1 MEHLP
6 ALSLQRAELEKVW
19 SRWAVGGGRPS
30 APPPVLHS
38 EATPILRSESAVL
51 RREVVESWERSLRTV
66 DPARA
71 VAPSTDRDELGS
83 RWAESPL
90 RTPVT
95 ELAGEIRAIAEDAG
109 LIAVV
114 TDEVGTVLFS
124 CGDRSVR
131 RQAETVNLAP
141 GGCWDEP
148 YMGTSGV
155 ALSLHSGR
163 PSSVWAAEHLVEA
176 LHGWVCY
183 CAPIRAADGRQLG
196 VLDLSTYWDR
206 SHPMILTTVRAL
218 VTAIESRLHT
228 AQSRPVARTRLEC
241 LGVPRLY
248 KQGHQI
254 AMRPRQLEI
263 LALLAL
269 EPEGFTPER
278 LHAAVYGDRSVS
290 PSTLKADISR
300 LRRATDGQIADRRY
314 MLTEPLACD
323 ATELLAALE
332 AGDLTTAI
340 RVYRGPLLPD
350 SDIPGIVQ
358 WREHLDVCLRTAV
371 LADRNPEHALR
382 LGQRCPDDIEIHEHA
397 LRLLAPGDSRRAL
410 AAARLHTA
418 LRA

>member
-1 MEHLP
+1 MTQLP
-6 ALSLQRAELEKVW
+6 AASRQRAELEKAWV
-19 SRWAVGGGRPS
+19 RWTTASSGRP
-30 APPPVLHS
+30 PGTEV
-38 EATPILRSESAVL
+38 VL
-51 RREVVESWERSLRTV
+51 RNEVAESWARSLRTV
-66 DPARA
+66 DPTRA
-71 VAPSTDRDELGS
+71 VAPGTDRDELGS

-90 RTPVT
+90 RTPIT
-95 ELAGEIRAIAEDAG
+95 EMAGELRALSEDSG
-109 LIAVV
+109 MVAVV
-114 TDEVGTVLFS
+114 TDDTGTVLFS

-131 RQAETVNLAP
+131 RRAESVNLAP

-163 PSSVWAAEHLVEA
+163 PTSVWAAEHLVEA

-206 SHPMILTTVRAL
+206 SHPLILTTVRAL
-218 VTAIESRLHT
+218 VTAIEARVH
-228 AQSRPVARTRLEC
+228 AEQSRPAGDTRLES

-248 KQGHQI
+248 KQGKQM

-263 LALLAL
+263 LTLLAL

-278 LHAAVYGDRSVS
+278 LHEAVYGDRSVS
-290 PSTLKADISR
+290 SSTLKADVSR
-300 LRRATDGQIADRRY
+300 LRAATDGRIADRRY

-323 ATELLAALE
+323 AVELLAALE
-332 AGDLTTAI
+332 AGDLTTAV
-340 RVYRGPLLPD
+340 RLYRGPLLPD
-350 SDIPGIVQ
+350 SDVPGIVQ

-371 LADRNPEHALR
+371 LADHNPEHALR
-382 LGQRCPDDIEIHEHA
+382 FGQRCPDDIEIHEHV
-397 LRLLAPGDSRRAL
+397 LHLLPHGDSRRAL
-410 AAARLHTA
+410 ATARLHTA

>member
-1 MEHLP
+1 MTNLP
-6 ALSLQRAELEKVW
+6 APARHRAELEKAW
-19 SRWAVGGGRPS
+19 ARWTTGSGRRPGMDM
-30 APPPVLHS
+30 
-38 EATPILRSESAVL
+38 VL
-51 RREVVESWERSLRTV
+51 RTEVVASWERSLRTV

-71 VAPSTDRDELGS
+71 VAPAADRDDLGS

-95 ELAGEIRAIAEDAG
+95 ELAGELRALAEDSG
-109 LIAVV
+109 LVAVV
-114 TDEVGTVLFS
+114 TDEEGTVLFS
-124 CGDRSVR
+124 CGDRSLR
-131 RQAETVNLAP
+131 RRAESVNLAP

-163 PSSVWAAEHLVEA
+163 PGSVWAAEHLVEA

-206 SHPMILTTVRAL
+206 SHPLILTTVRAL
-218 VTAIESRLHT
+218 VTAIESRLH
-228 AQSRPVARTRLEC
+228 AEQSRPAGHTRLEV
-241 LGVPRLY
+241 LGAPRLY
-248 KQGHQI
+248 KEGKVF

-263 LALLAL
+263 LTLLAL

-278 LHAAVYGDRSVS
+278 LHEAVYGDRSVS
-290 PSTLKADISR
+290 PSTLKADVSR
-300 LRRATDGQIADRRY
+300 LRSATDGRIADRRY

-323 ATELLAALE
+323 AVELLAALE
-332 AGDLTTAI
+332 AGDLTTAV
-340 RVYRGPLLPD
+340 RVYRGPLLAD
-350 SDIPGIVQ
+350 SDVPGIVQ

-371 LADRNPEHALR
+371 LADHNPEHALR
-382 LGQRCPDDIEIHEHA
+382 FGQRCPDDIEIHEHA
-397 LRLLAPGDSRRAL
+397 LRLLAHGDSRRAV

-418 LRA
+418 LRY

>member
-1 MEHLP
+1 MTQVPARSEH
-6 ALSLQRAELEKVW
+6 RAELEKAW
-19 SRWAVGGGRPS
+19 ARWATGMGKATGRPRQLD
-30 APPPVLHS
+30 AVP
-38 EATPILRSESAVL
+38 TLRH
-51 RREVVESWERSLRTV
+51 EVVESWERSLRTV

-71 VAPSTDRDELGS
+71 VAPATDRDELGS

-95 ELAGEIRAIAEDAG
+95 ELAGELRAITEDAG
-109 LIAVV
+109 MIAVV

-131 RQAETVNLAP
+131 RRAETVNLAP

-148 YMGTSGV
+148 YMGTTGV
-155 ALSLHSGR
+155 SMSLHTGR
-163 PSSVWAAEHLVEA
+163 PGSVWAAEHLVEA

-206 SHPMILTTVRAL
+206 AHPLILTTVRAL
-218 VTAIESRLHT
+218 VTAIESRVHVE
-228 AQSRPVARTRLEC
+228 QSRPAPRTRLEC
-241 LGVPRLY
+241 LGRPHLY
-248 KQGHQI
+248 KAGKPV

-263 LALLAL
+263 LTLLAL
-269 EPEGFTPER
+269 EPEGFTAER
-278 LHAAVYGDRSVS
+278 LREAVYGDRSVAA
-290 PSTLKADISR
+290 STLKADVSR
-300 LRRATDGQIADRRY
+300 LRQATDGQIADRRY
-314 MLTEPLACD
+314 MLTEPIGCD
-323 ATELLAALE
+323 AVELLAALE
-332 AGDLTTAI
+332 AGDLTTAV
-340 RVYRGPLLPD
+340 RLYRGPLLPD

-382 LGQRCPDDIEIHEHA
+382 FGQRCPDDIEIHEHA
-397 LRLLAPGDSRRAL
+397 MLLLPPGDSRRAL

-418 LRA
+418 TKG

>member
-1 MEHLP
+1 MTNLP
-6 ALSLQRAELEKVW
+6 ALSQQRAEIEKAW
-19 SRWAVGGGRPS
+19 ARWATGAGK
-30 APPPVLHS
+30 PP
-38 EATPILRSESAVL
+38 ATVL
-51 RREVVESWERSLRTV
+51 RNEVVESWERSLRTV
-66 DPARA
+66 DPGRA
-71 VAPSTDRDELGS
+71 GAPATDRDELGS

-95 ELAGEIRAIAEDAG
+95 ELAGELRAITEDAG
-109 LIAVV
+109 MIAVV
-114 TDEVGTVLFS
+114 TDDMGTVLFS

-131 RQAETVNLAP
+131 RRAESVNLAP

-155 ALSLHSGR
+155 ALSLHTGR
-163 PSSVWAAEHLVEA
+163 PSSVWASEHIVEA

-206 SHPMILTTVRAL
+206 SHPLILTTVRAL
-218 VTAIESRLHT
+218 VAAIESRLRT
-228 AQSRPVARTRLEC
+228 ELSRPIARTRLEC
-241 LGVPRLY
+241 LGVPRLF
-248 KQGHQI
+248 KEGRQV

-263 LALLAL
+263 LTLLAL
-269 EPEGFTPER
+269 EPDGYTPER
-278 LHAAVYGDRSVS
+278 LHAAVYGDRQVS
-290 PSTLKADISR
+290 PSTLKADVSR
-300 LRRATDGQIADRRY
+300 LRTATDGQIADRRY
-314 MLTEPLACD
+314 MLIEPLACD
-323 ATELLAALE
+323 ATELLACLE
-332 AGDLTTAI
+332 SGDLTTAV

-382 LGQRCPDDIEIHEHA
+382 FGQRCPDDVEVHEHA
-397 LRLLAPGDSRRAL
+397 LRLLLPGDSRRAL

>member
-1 MEHLP
+1 MARLP
-6 ALSLQRAELEKVW
+6 ALSQQRAELEKVW
-19 SRWAVGGGRPS
+19 ARWATGAGRPS
-30 APPPVLHS
+30 GREIA
-38 EATPILRSESAVL
+38 LRH
-51 RREVVESWERSLRTV
+51 EVAESWERSLRTV

-71 VAPSTDRDELGS
+71 VAPATDRDELSS

-95 ELAGEIRAIAEDAG
+95 ELAGELRAITEDAG

-114 TDEVGTVLFS
+114 TDEAGTVLFC
-124 CGDRSVR
+124 CGDRGVR
-131 RQAETVNLAP
+131 RRAEQVNLAP

-155 ALSLHSGR
+155 ALSLHTGQ

-218 VTAIESRLHT
+218 VTAIEARLHAEQ
-228 AQSRPVARTRLEC
+228 AQPASRTRLEC

-248 KQGHQI
+248 KEGKQVP
-254 AMRPRQLEI
+254 MRPRQLEI
-263 LALLAL
+263 LTLLAL

-278 LHAAVYGDRSVS
+278 LHEAVYGERSVS
-290 PSTLKADISR
+290 SSTLKADVSR
-300 LRRATDGQIADRRY
+300 LRRATDGQVAGRRY
-314 MLTEPLACD
+314 MLTEPMACD
-323 ATELLAALE
+323 ALELLAALE
-332 AGDLTTAI
+332 AGDMTTAV
-340 RVYRGPLLPD
+340 RLYRGPLLPD
-350 SDIPGIVQ
+350 SDVPGIVQ

-382 LGQRCPDDIEIHEHA
+382 FGQRCPDDIEIHEHA
-397 LRLLAPGDSRRAL
+397 MRLLPHGDSRRAL
-410 AAARLHTA
+410 ATARLHTA
-418 LRA
+418 MRA